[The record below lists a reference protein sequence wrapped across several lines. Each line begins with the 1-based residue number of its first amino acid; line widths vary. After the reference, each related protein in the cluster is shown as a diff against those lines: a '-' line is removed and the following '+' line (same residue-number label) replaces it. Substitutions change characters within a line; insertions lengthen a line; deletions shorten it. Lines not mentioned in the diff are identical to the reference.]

1 MNIARIL
8 CPTDFSD
15 ASAHAIDLATMIA
28 GWYKARIA
36 GIQRLARSLGR

>member
-15 ASAHAIDLATMIA
+15 ASAHAVGLATMIFPSS
-28 GWYKARIA
+28 RE
-36 GIQRLARSLGR
+36 LRSLNIAVTARRWR